1 MNETTNAQGQ
11 SAFSRIFSDVFS
23 SATTILSEVGKV
35 RAQGYIQELEAKN
48 LAKVQATLQ
57 KNAASPTGDPSDA
70 KRAAQENTVNLFGFL
85 NVPRESAPLYTL
97 GFVFVAVLS
106 VAVILKFLRK

>member
-48 LAKVQATLQ
+48 AAKVQAALQ
-57 KNAASPTGDPSDA
+57 KNAASPGNDQADA
-70 KRAAQENTVNLFGFL
+70 HRAALENTVNLFGFIT
-85 NVPRESAPLYTL
+85 VPREHAPLYTL
-97 GFVFVAVLS
+97 GFVAVAVLS
-106 VAVILKFLRK
+106 IGIVLKFLRK